1 MAAFGEELLLGLR
14 IEAVIDHA
22 GEIAE
27 SGSEAGF
34 GVPPPEAMDCC
45 GDLQLSRKQ
54 VSSRRSG
61 DYPANR

>member
-27 SGSEAGF
+27 AGEKLGIRADGFARFLMVSESVG
-34 GVPPPEAMDCC
+34 
-45 GDLQLSRKQ
+45 
-54 VSSRRSG
+54 
-61 DYPANR
+61 